1 MYSVCL
7 FKFHV
12 SGGGC
17 NYIGMYVCMNS
28 ILLNQLVNIAKSF
41 LRDASIFQANEM
53 MNAAAFSAYRDL
65 IRCSVPKER
74 LLWLRMG
81 YYTYIQYIH
90 AYIQFILQKNF
101 HCPL

>member
-7 FKFHV
+7 CEFHV
-12 SGGGC
+12 SGGVC
-17 NYIGMYVCMNS
+17 NYICMYVCMNS

-41 LRDASIFQANEM
+41 LRDASIFQATEM

-81 YYTYIQYIH
+81 
-90 AYIQFILQKNF
+90 
-101 HCPL
+101 